1 MQNAKRL
8 RHGIEVRE
16 RALEL
21 FEAGFGKRSV
31 SSSLGIPVGTVEKWL
46 CAYKAVGPEGP
57 LNMGR
62 THNSYSFETKLAFAR
77 MVVDGG
83 AILTDA
89 MVAYGVVSRA
99 SAQKWC
105 KAYREGGEEALKPKP
120 KGRPKG
126 SPAKQ
131 KAPMTREEELEIRVR
146 KLEAENAYLK
156 KIGGPEGGRGAS
168 NRVKASVVASLSGG
182 HSMNDLLECAGLARS
197 SYYYAMAHPKQP
209 TRPELWEKVA
219 EVFSRTPNGCGHR
232 QIAMCL
238 RAEDGVAIAEKTV
251 LKIMSEMGIRCGIR
265 KETDYH
271 RYSSY
276 RGLVGKTFENLIG
289 RDFKADAPWQ
299 KMGTDVT
306 EFKQAWGKAYFAP
319 VYDFGSREI
328 VAWSTSMSPNMAQQ
342 FDVLDQLVARM
353 PDGAH
358 PVLHSD
364 MGWQYQNAGWVDRLA
379 DAGIAQ
385 SMSRK
390 GNCIDNGATE
400 QVFGHIKDEFF
411 RGRRWPSFEE
421 FKRDLDAYVIHWNTR
436 RRQVKLEGLT
446 PEEFRNQSL
455 AA

>member
-1 MQNAKRL
+1 
-8 RHGIEVRE
+8 
-16 RALEL
+16 
-21 FEAGFGKRSV
+21 
-31 SSSLGIPVGTVEKWL
+31 
-46 CAYKAVGPEGP
+46 
-57 LNMGR
+57 
-62 THNSYSFETKLAFAR
+62 
-77 MVVDGG
+77 
-83 AILTDA
+83 
-89 MVAYGVVSRA
+89 
-99 SAQKWC
+99 
-105 KAYREGGEEALKPKP
+105 
-120 KGRPKG
+120 
-126 SPAKQ
+126 
-131 KAPMTREEELEIRVR
+131 
-146 KLEAENAYLK
+146 
-156 KIGGPEGGRGAS
+156 
-168 NRVKASVVASLSGG
+168 
-182 HSMNDLLECAGLARS
+182 MNDLLECAGLARS

-379 DAGIAQ
+379 DAGVAQ

-400 QVFGHIKDEFF
+400 
-411 RGRRWPSFEE
+411 
-421 FKRDLDAYVIHWNTR
+421 
-436 RRQVKLEGLT
+436 
-446 PEEFRNQSL
+446 
-455 AA
+455 